1 MVTLPN
7 ATMARVEESKV
18 LTYLLSTSHKDGKS
32 QAEFFLRHGFSR
44 ERWTEFGEALR
55 FHALMNAVSEVR
67 ESEHGTTFRIDG
79 ILEMPDGRN
88 SRIRTV
94 WFISADGHVPRLA
107 TAYPL
112 ER

>member
-18 LTYLLSTSHKDGKS
+18 LTYLLSTSHEEGKS
-32 QAEFFLRHGFSR
+32 KAEFFLRHGFSR

-67 ESEHGTTFRIDG
+67 ESEHGTTFRI
-79 ILEMPDGRN
+79 LEMPDGRN

-112 ER
+112 GR